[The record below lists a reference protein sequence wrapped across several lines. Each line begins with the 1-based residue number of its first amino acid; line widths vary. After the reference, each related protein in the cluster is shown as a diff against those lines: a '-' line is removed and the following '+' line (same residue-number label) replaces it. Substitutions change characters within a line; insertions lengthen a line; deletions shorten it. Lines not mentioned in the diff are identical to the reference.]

1 MSVPDPDSGRP
12 SDPGARSVRAEVVA
26 VRWQA
31 PEGGFAVVSALTD
44 EGEEVTLTGTLD
56 HVHEGELLEA
66 GGTWSRHAKHG
77 WRFQVSA
84 VRSLGPSSDA
94 ALLNLLSSVR
104 HVGPSGA
111 AWLLKTHGPDVLE
124 IVDRDPRSALRGVPG
139 IGPSRIGPASRS
151 WEHLRGRRALRL
163 FLAEHGVEAAA
174 ASRIERAFGPEAIG
188 LLRADPYSA
197 TEVDGVGFATADSLA
212 RALGTDQGAPERLDA
227 GVLHALAEAGRDGHC
242 LLPRA
247 ELERRAATLLGR
259 DVAGRIGELVARGR
273 LVADG
278 DLLADP
284 VMDGIERRLAGYARA
299 LATDAP
305 VVRLTDAERPATHGF
320 VPTDDQWA
328 VVDAVLAGRLAILT
342 GGPGTGKTATMR
354 ALVDLFR
361 GAGRSV
367 RLCAPTGKA
376 ARRLSEATGAPAT
389 TIHRLLGWIPDE
401 GFEHG
406 PDDPV
411 TGADVLVVDEASML
425 SVHLADALLGAV
437 GPRTHV
443 LLVGDVDQ
451 LPPVGA
457 GAVLGD
463 LIDSGVVP
471 TVRLT
476 EVFRQAAR
484 SLIVRAA
491 HAINEGAVPSTD
503 AGADDVRDFFL
514 VERADA
520 EAMFAEVVSL
530 AAERLPAHY
539 ELDPSRD
546 VLVLAPMHKGPLGV
560 DALNA
565 ELRARRN
572 PDGAAIPATALRVGD
587 RVIQTRNDHERE
599 LMNGE
604 LGVIAHHDA
613 AQESIVFAGD
623 DGRRISIGVD
633 ELGTLRLAYAI
644 SVHKAQGSQAPA
656 VVVPVFRGHHIM
668 LTRNL
673 LYTAVTRAER
683 VCVMVTSPGAL
694 ETALHRRDA
703 GRRHTRLAR
712 LVAA

>member
-151 WEHLRGRRALRL
+151 WEQLRGRRALRL

-227 GVLHALAEAGRDGHC
+227 GVLHALAEAERDGHC

-406 PDDPV
+406 PDDPI
-411 TGADVLVVDEASML
+411 TGADILVVDEASML